1 VLQGSQVTHPDRQ
14 TNNSISGLDTGDR
27 KLALILQP
35 WGGEAGVKLVEQ
47 CAEEYGLSCEMI
59 QEFLPFDWNNIF
71 SKIVRWYG
79 PSVRTAIKGIKRR
92 TGKDVI
98 LACDPMCGL
107 IFAAIARTFRLKL
120 PPMVISMFLLR
131 PWKYRFMDQLRS
143 IFANYGLARVGTI
156 ICFSSYE
163 VDRYRKEFPRHA
175 DKIVFVPVGCDP
187 TILDLD
193 VEKQRV
199 DSKPPEPYIF
209 SGGTTNRDYGTL
221 VRAMSLLP
229 GLKLKIIAKKKD
241 YPGSLDGMEFLENVY
256 GADYERAVYDATI
269 VALSLYDQCFS
280 SGQLTLLRAMELGKA
295 VVASDVP
302 GMRDYITSGQDGVLV
317 PPGDAEAMSA
327 AINEL
332 MVDSDKRQEL
342 GRRARETHQSRF
354 TQKMS
359 VCAIVS
365 YAARAVSK

>member
-1 VLQGSQVTHPDRQ
+1 MTLQDTQSKGSSAGFQK
-14 TNNSISGLDTGDR
+14 SDT
-27 KLALILQP
+27 KLALVLQP

-47 CAEEYGLSCEMI
+47 CAIEHGLSCVMI

-79 PSVRTAIKGIKRR
+79 PSVRTAVKGIKQRS
-92 TGKDVI
+92 GKDVI

-131 PWKYRFMDQLRS
+131 PWKYRFMDRMRS

-163 VDRYRKEFPRHA
+163 VDRYRQEFPRHA
-175 DKIVFVPVGCDP
+175 DKLVFVPVGCDP
-187 TILDLD
+187 TILDLE
-193 VEKQRV
+193 VEKRRV
-199 DSKPPEPYIF
+199 ESASPETYVF

-221 VRAMSLLP
+221 VSAMASLP
-229 GLKLKIIAKKKD
+229 DVKLKIIAKKKD
-241 YPGSLDGMEFLENVY
+241 YPGTLNGMEFLENVY
-256 GADYERAVYDATI
+256 GADYERAVYDAT
-269 VALSLYDQCFS
+269 VVVLPLFDQCFS
-280 SGQLTLLRAMELGKA
+280 SGQLTLLRAMELGKP

-302 GMRDYITSGQDGVLV
+302 GVRDYITSGHDGVLV
-317 PPGDAEAMSA
+317 PPGDAAAMSA
-327 AINEL
+327 AITGL
-332 MVDSDKRQEL
+332 LADQGKRREL
-342 GRRARETHQSRF
+342 GNRARETHQSRF

-359 VCAIVS
+359 ICAIVS
-365 YAARAVSK
+365 YAARAATKNKEVK